1 MKEVLELLLLL
12 GIAVLSNIL
21 CGLYLSIGVKQFTF
35 DKTKLINGI
44 VKALCV
50 SLAFVGLA
58 YIVYEVPS
66 LSEAIGIEPKAMI
79 ITAIGLYAG
88 KTAVALCNIFGIKK
102 EDTVQKAEETV
113 VQTVTEKLETEY
125 VDM

>member
-12 GIAVLSNIL
+12 GIAVSSNIL
-21 CGLYLSIGVKQFTF
+21 CGLYLSIGVKKITF

-44 VKALCV
+44 IKALCV
-50 SLAFVGLA
+50 SFAFIGLA
-58 YIVYEVPS
+58 YIINEVPN

-79 ITAIGLYAG
+79 ISGIGLYAG
-88 KTAVALCNIFGIKK
+88 KTTVSLCNILGIKK
-102 EDTVQKAEETV
+102 EDTVEKVKATVVEKVEET
-113 VQTVTEKLETEY
+113 LETEY

>member
-1 MKEVLELLLLL
+1 MKEVFELLLLL
-12 GIAVLSNIL
+12 GIAVISNIL

-35 DKTKLINGI
+35 DKSKLINGV

-50 SLAFVGLA
+50 SLAFIGLA
-58 YIVYEVPS
+58 YIIYEVPS

-79 ITAIGLYAG
+79 ISAIGLYAG
-88 KTAVALCNIFGIKK
+88 KTAVSLCNILGIKK
-102 EDTVQKAEETV
+102 EETV
-113 VQTVTEKLETEY
+113 KKVETTVAQTVKEELETEY